1 MQEYSLADLKRLFG
15 LPPALIRK
23 LSQAGFI
30 TSPVPTGKKDSSKST
45 YTFQDLLVLRVA
57 GALKAAKISAPK
69 IAKALEQI
77 RATLPSGRLPAIALA
92 ASGKDLAVREG
103 TREWEASGQYAL
115 PLVPKPAPGQVA
127 ELRLAAAI
135 PAAALAHEHFERGH
149 RLEETDVTAAR
160 AAYLAA
166 LSVQEDHL
174 EARINLGRL
183 LHLNGQLK
191 EAERLYRQAKTSNAL
206 LSFNLAILL
215 EDLEREEEAIAA
227 YREALALDPLL
238 CDAHFNLARLHEKA
252 KRPREA
258 LRHLLAYKRHIT
270 RYGE

>member
-30 TSPVPTGKKDSSKST
+30 TPPAERGKSQ

-57 GALKAAKISAPK
+57 GALKAAKISTPK
-69 IAKALEQI
+69 IAEALEQI
-77 RATLPSGRLPAIALA
+77 RSALPSGRLPAIALA

-103 TREWEASGQYAL
+103 AREWEASGQYAL
-115 PLVPKPAPGQVA
+115 PLLPKPAPGAVA
-127 ELRLAAAI
+127 NIKREPELPVAAV
-135 PAAALAHEHFERGH
+135 AHEHFERGH
-149 RLEETDVTAAR
+149 MLEETDVGAAR

-183 LHLNGQLK
+183 LHLEGKLK
-191 EAERLYRQAKTSNAL
+191 EAEQLYRQAKTSSAL

-215 EDLEREEEAIAA
+215 EDLEREEEAVAA
-227 YREALALDPLL
+227 YRDALSQDPLL
-238 CDAHFNLARLHEKA
+238 HDAHFNLSRLHEKA
-252 KRPREA
+252 QRPRDA
-258 LRHLLAYKRHIT
+258 LRHLLAYKRHIA

>member
-30 TSPVPTGKKDSSKST
+30 TPPAERGKSR

-57 GALKAAKISAPK
+57 GALKAARISTPK
-69 IAKALEQI
+69 IAEALEQI
-77 RATLPSGRLPAIALA
+77 RSALPAGRLPAIALA
-92 ASGKDLAVREG
+92 ASGKEVAVREG
-103 TREWEASGQYAL
+103 AREWEASGQYAL
-115 PLVPKPAPGQVA
+115 PLMPRAEAAQVA
-127 ELRLAAAI
+127 DLRPSPELVATSLAQD
-135 PAAALAHEHFERGH
+135 HFRRGH
-149 RLEETDVTAAR
+149 LLEDSDVTAAR

-183 LHLNGQLK
+183 MHLDGQLA
-191 EAERLYRQAKTSNAL
+191 EAERLYRQAKTSSAL

-215 EDLEREEEAIAA
+215 EDLEREEEAVAA
-227 YREALALDPLL
+227 YRDALAQDPLL
-238 CDAHFNLARLHEKA
+238 HDAHFNLSRLHEKA
-252 KRPREA
+252 DRPREA
-258 LRHLLAYKRHIT
+258 LRHLLAYRRHIE

>member
-23 LSQAGFI
+23 LSHSRFI
-30 TSPVPTGKKDSSKST
+30 TPPAARGKT
-45 YTFQDLLVLRVA
+45 RFTFQDLLVLRVA
-57 GALKAAKISAPK
+57 GALKAAKISTPK
-69 IAKALEQI
+69 IVTALEQI
-77 RATLPSGRLPAIALA
+77 RSALPSDRLPAIALA
-92 ASGKDLAVREG
+92 ASGRDVAVRDG

-115 PLVPKPAPGQVA
+115 PLMPRAAPAHVA
-127 ELRLAAAI
+127 ELRRTSQVSS
-135 PAAALAHEHFERGH
+135 AALAHEHYQRGH
-149 RLEETDVTAAR
+149 SLEESDVAAAR

-183 LHLNGQLK
+183 LHLEGRLQ
-191 EAERLYRQAKTSNAL
+191 EAERLYRQAKTSSAL

-215 EDLEREEEAIAA
+215 EDLQREEEAVAA
-227 YREALALDPLL
+227 YREALAQDPLL
-238 CDAHFNLARLHEKA
+238 CDAHFNLSRLHEKA
-252 KRPREA
+252 NRPREA
-258 LRHLLAYKRHIT
+258 LRHLLAYKRHIA

>member
-30 TSPVPTGKKDSSKST
+30 TPPAPRGKSK

-57 GALKAAKISAPK
+57 GALKAAKISTPK
-69 IAKALEQI
+69 IAEALEQI
-77 RATLPSGRLPAIALA
+77 RSALPTGRLPAIALA

-103 TREWEASGQYAL
+103 AREWEASGQYAL
-115 PLVPKPAPGQVA
+115 PLIPTPAPGPVA
-127 ELRLAAAI
+127 ILRPTPEVTATSI
-135 PAAALAHEHFERGH
+135 AHEHFQRGH
-149 RLEETDVTAAR
+149 MLEDSDVVAAR

-183 LHLNGQLK
+183 LHIDGQLK
-191 EAERLYRQAKTSNAL
+191 EAERLYRQAKSSSAL

-215 EDLEREEEAIAA
+215 EDLEREDEAVAA
-227 YREALALDPLL
+227 YREALAQDPLL
-238 CDAHFNLARLHEKA
+238 HDAHFNLSRLHEKA
-252 KRPREA
+252 DRPRDA
-258 LRHLLAYKRHIT
+258 LRHLLAYRRHIE

>member
-15 LPPALIRK
+15 LTPALIRK

-30 TSPVPTGKKDSSKST
+30 APPKSRGKTPYS
-45 YTFQDLLVLRVA
+45 FQDLLVLRVA
-57 GALKAAKISAPK
+57 GALKAAKISTPK
-69 IAKALEQI
+69 IAAALEQI
-77 RATLPSGRLPAIALA
+77 RGAIPSGRLPAIALA
-92 ASGKDLAVREG
+92 ASGRDLAVREG
-103 TREWEASGQYAL
+103 SREWEASGQYAL
-115 PLVPKPAPGQVA
+115 PLMMKRAGEVA
-127 ELRLAAAI
+127 ELRRHAEV
-135 PAAALAHEHFERGH
+135 PAAALAHEHFQRGH
-149 RLEETDVTAAR
+149 DLEDTDVTAAR

-166 LSVQEDHL
+166 LSAQEDHL

-183 LHLNGQLK
+183 LHLDGKLR
-191 EAERLYRQAKTSNAL
+191 EAEKLYRQAKTSSAL

-227 YREALALDPLL
+227 YREALAQDPLL
-238 CDAHFNLARLHEKA
+238 CDAHFNLSRLHEKA
-252 KRPREA
+252 NRPREA

>member
-30 TSPVPTGKKDSSKST
+30 SQPAARGKT
-45 YTFQDLLVLRVA
+45 QYTFQDLLVLRVA
-57 GALKAAKISAPK
+57 GALKAAKISTPK
-69 IAKALEQI
+69 IAQALEQI
-77 RATLPSGRLPAIALA
+77 RSALPAGRLPAIALA

-103 TREWEASGQYAL
+103 AREWEASGQYAL
-115 PLVPKPAPGQVA
+115 PLIPGPSTGQVSN
-127 ELRLAAAI
+127 LRPSPEVSAVSA
-135 PAAALAHEHFERGH
+135 AHEHFERGH
-149 RLEETDVTAAR
+149 MLEDSDVAAAR

-183 LHLNGQLK
+183 LHLDGQLK
-191 EAERLYRQAKTSNAL
+191 EAERLYRQAKRSSAL

-215 EDLEREEEAIAA
+215 EDLEREEEAVAA
-227 YREALALDPLL
+227 YREALAQDPLL
-238 CDAHFNLARLHEKA
+238 HDAHFNLSRLHEKA
-252 KRPREA
+252 DRPREA
-258 LRHLLAYKRHIT
+258 LRHLLAYRRHIE

>member
-30 TSPVPTGKKDSSKST
+30 TPPAPSARNKGGTSR

-57 GALKAAKISAPK
+57 GALKAAKLSAPR
-69 IAKALEQI
+69 IAAALDQI
-77 RATLPSGRLPAIALA
+77 RSALPSGRLAAIALA

-103 TREWEASGQYAL
+103 FREWEASGQYAL
-115 PLVPKPAPGQVA
+115 PLIPPAGQVA
-127 ELRLAAAI
+127 DLRRPPEV
-135 PAAALAHEHFERGH
+135 PAVSLAHEHYERGH
-149 RLEETDVTAAR
+149 RLEDTDVVAAR

-166 LSVQEDHL
+166 LSVAEDHL

-183 LHLNGQLK
+183 LHLDGQL
-191 EAERLYRQAKTSNAL
+191 EAAEQLYRQAKSSSAL

-215 EDLEREEEAIAA
+215 EDLEREEEAVAA
-227 YREALALDPLL
+227 YREALAQDPLL
-238 CDAHFNLARLHEKA
+238 HDAHFNLSRLHEKA

-258 LRHLLAYKRHIT
+258 LRHLLAYRRHIE

>member
-30 TSPVPTGKKDSSKST
+30 TPPAADTKSGKSK

-57 GALKAAKISAPK
+57 GALKAAKISTPK
-69 IAKALEQI
+69 IVEALEQI
-77 RATLPSGRLPAIALA
+77 RSALPSGRLPAIALA

-103 TREWEASGQYAL
+103 LREWEASGQYAL
-115 PLVPKPAPGQVA
+115 PLMPRAAPEPVA
-127 ELRLAAAI
+127 ELKRSPEVS
-135 PAAALAHEHFERGH
+135 PASLAHEHYQRGH
-149 RLEETDVTAAR
+149 LLEETDVAAAR

-183 LHLNGQLK
+183 LHLDGQLK
-191 EAERLYRQAKTSNAL
+191 EAERLYRQAKTSSGL
-206 LSFNLAILL
+206 LSFNLATLL
-215 EDLEREEEAIAA
+215 EDLEREEEAVAA
-227 YREALALDPLL
+227 YREALAQDPLL
-238 CDAHFNLARLHEKA
+238 CDAHFNLSRLHEKA
-252 KRPREA
+252 NRPREA
-258 LRHLLAYKRHIT
+258 LRHLLAYRRHVD

>member
-30 TSPVPTGKKDSSKST
+30 TPPPARGKGKF
-45 YTFQDLLVLRVA
+45 TFQDLLVLRVA
-57 GALKAAKISAPK
+57 GALKAAKISTPK
-69 IAKALEQI
+69 ITAALEQI
-77 RATLPSGRLPAIALA
+77 RAALPTGRLPAIALA

-103 TREWEASGQYAL
+103 AREWEASGQYAL
-115 PLVPKPAPGQVA
+115 PLAIHPPAGQVA
-127 ELRLAAAI
+127 ELRRSVQI
-135 PAAALAHEHFERGH
+135 PAASLAHDHYCRGH
-149 RLEETDVTAAR
+149 QLEETDIAAAR

-166 LSVQEDHL
+166 LQVQEDHL

-183 LHLNGQLK
+183 LHLEGRLE
-191 EAERLYRQAKTSNAL
+191 EAERLYRQAKTTSAV

-227 YREALALDPLL
+227 YREALAQDPLM
-238 CDAHFNLARLHEKA
+238 CDAHFNLSRLHEKA
-252 KRPREA
+252 NRPREA
-258 LRHLLAYKRHIT
+258 LKHLLAYRRHLE

>member
-30 TSPVPTGKKDSSKST
+30 APSSNKASK

-57 GALKAAKISAPK
+57 GALKAAKISTPK
-69 IAKALEQI
+69 IVEALEQI
-77 RATLPSGRLPAIALA
+77 RSALPSGRLPAIALA

-103 TREWEASGQYAL
+103 SREWEASGQYAL
-115 PLVPKPAPGQVA
+115 PLVTNAGAPPVA
-127 ELRLAAAI
+127 ELRRPPQV
-135 PAAALAHEHFERGH
+135 PAAALAHDHFQRGH
-149 RLEETDVTAAR
+149 MLEDSDVDAAR

-166 LSVQEDHL
+166 LSVQEDHV

-183 LHLNGQLK
+183 LHLGGQLK
-191 EAERLYRQAKTSNAL
+191 EAERLYRAAKTTSAL

-215 EDLEREEEAIAA
+215 EDLEREEEAAAA
-227 YREALALDPLL
+227 YRDALAQDPLL
-238 CDAHFNLARLHEKA
+238 HDAHFNLSRLHEKA
-252 KRPREA
+252 DRPREA
-258 LRHLLAYKRHIT
+258 LRHLLAYRRHIV

>member
-30 TSPVPTGKKDSSKST
+30 SPPGKKT
-45 YTFQDLLVLRVA
+45 TRYTFQDLLVLRVA
-57 GALKAAKISAPK
+57 GALKAAKISTPK
-69 IAKALEQI
+69 IAAALEQI
-77 RATLPSGRLPAIALA
+77 RNALPSQRLPAIALA

-103 TREWEASGQYAL
+103 AREWEASGQYAL
-115 PLVPKPAPGQVA
+115 PLTPKPAPAEVA
-127 ELRLAAAI
+127 ELRHAAEVS
-135 PAAALAHEHFERGH
+135 AASLAHDHFQRGH
-149 RLEETDVTAAR
+149 MLEDSDVAAAR

-183 LHLNGQLK
+183 LHLDGQLK
-191 EAERLYRQAKTSNAL
+191 EAERLYRQAKTSSAL

-227 YREALALDPLL
+227 YREALAQDPLL
-238 CDAHFNLARLHEKA
+238 HDAHFNLSRLHEKA
-252 KRPREA
+252 NQPREA
-258 LRHLLAYKRHIT
+258 LRHLLAYRRHVD